1 MLHVAIC
8 DDEKKILD
16 DLFEQVRWTFE
27 DADISCYSDGK
38 SLISD
43 NEKSPFDIIML
54 DIDMPEI
61 SGFSVAESIQKMA
74 VKPLII
80 FVTSHDELVYDS
92 LMLHPFG
99 FVRKSHMDVELEKVL
114 KDAEEEVA
122 SREKHF
128 FFHTASG
135 NVKLRLED
143 ILYFESEGNY
153 IKVITDDEEY
163 RFRETLQTLEM
174 SLSSDGFVRIHKG
187 FLLNQGSV
195 KMIKSD
201 SVILCN
207 DVQLPFGRSYQDEAR
222 KKLMR
227 GMIR

>member
-1 MLHVAIC
+1 
-8 DDEKKILD
+8 
-16 DLFEQVRWTFE
+16 
-27 DADISCYSDGK
+27 
-38 SLISD
+38 
-43 NEKSPFDIIML
+43 
-54 DIDMPEI
+54 MPEI
-61 SGFSVAESIQKMA
+61 SVFSVAESIQKMA

-99 FVRKSHMDVELEKVL
+99 FVRKSHVDAELKKVL

-135 NVKLRLED
+135 DVKLKLED

-153 IKVITDDEEY
+153 IKVITAEEEY
-163 RFRETLQTLEM
+163 RFRETMQTLEM

-195 KMIKSD
+195 KMIKTD
-201 SVILCN
+201 AVILYN
-207 DVQLPFGRSYQDEAR
+207 DVQLPFGRSYLESAR

>member
-1 MLHVAIC
+1 MLRIAIC
-8 DDEKKILD
+8 DDEKKIQD
-16 DLFEQVRWTFE
+16 DLSQQVKDLSE
-27 DADISCYSDGK
+27 NADIICYSEGK
-38 SLISD
+38 RLMEDIEERS
-43 NEKSPFDIIML
+43 FDIIML
-54 DIDMPEI
+54 DIDMPLMN
-61 SGFSVAESIQKMA
+61 GLDVAESIQKSA

-99 FVRKSHMDVELEKVL
+99 FVRKSHMDTELKKIL

-135 NVKLRLED
+135 DVKLRLED
-143 ILYFESEGNY
+143 ILYFESDGNY
-153 IKVITDDEEY
+153 IKVITAEEEY
-163 RFRETLQTLEM
+163 RFRETMQTLEM
-174 SLSSDGFVRIHKG
+174 SLSSDGFIRIHKG
-187 FLLNQGSV
+187 FLLNSDSV

-201 SVILCN
+201 AVILSN
-207 DVQLPFGRSYQDEAR
+207 DEELPFGRSYQEAAK

>member
-1 MLHVAIC
+1 MIDIAIC

-16 DLFEQVRWTFE
+16 DLSQRVNGILE
-27 DADISCYSDGK
+27 DVDVSCYSDGR

-43 NEKSPFDIIML
+43 IEKRSFDIIML
-54 DIDMPEI
+54 DIDMPEMN
-61 SGFSVAESIQKMA
+61 GLTVAENIPQMA

-99 FVRKSHMDVELEKVL
+99 FVRKTHMDDELKKIL
-114 KDAEEEVA
+114 KDAEKEVN
-122 SREKHF
+122 SSEKHF

-135 NVKLRLED
+135 DVKLRLED

-153 IKVITDDEEY
+153 IKVITAEEKY
-163 RFRETLQTLEM
+163 RFRETMQTLEI
-174 SLSSDGFVRIHKG
+174 SLSTDGFVRIHKG
-187 FLLNQGSV
+187 FLLNPDCV
-195 KMIKSD
+195 KMLKTD

-207 DVQLPFGRSYQDEAR
+207 DVQLPFGRSYLESAR

>member
-1 MLHVAIC
+1 M
-8 DDEKKILD
+8 
-16 DLFEQVRWTFE
+16 
-27 DADISCYSDGK
+27 
-38 SLISD
+38 
-43 NEKSPFDIIML
+43 
-54 DIDMPEI
+54 
-61 SGFSVAESIQKMA
+61 
-74 VKPLII
+74 
-80 FVTSHDELVYDS
+80 
-92 LMLHPFG
+92 
-99 FVRKSHMDVELEKVL
+99 
-114 KDAEEEVA
+114 A

-128 FFHTASG
+128 FFHTSSG

-153 IKVITDDEEY
+153 LKVITDDEEY
-163 RFRETLQTLEM
+163 RFRETMQTLEM

-207 DVQLPFGRSYQDEAR
+207 DVQLPFGRSYLESAR

>member
-1 MLHVAIC
+1 MIRIAIC
-8 DDEKKILD
+8 DDEKRILD
-16 DLFEQVRWTFE
+16 DMSKAVRGILE
-27 DADISCYSDGK
+27 EVDVAVYLDGQKLIRDIE
-38 SLISD
+38 
-43 NEKSPFDIIML
+43 NSPFDIIML
-54 DIDMPEI
+54 DIDMPEMN
-61 SGFSVAESIQKMA
+61 GLDVAESIQKMA

-80 FVTSHDELVYDS
+80 FVTNHDELVYDS

-99 FVRKSHMDVELEKVL
+99 FVRKSRVDAELKKVL
-114 KDAEEEVA
+114 KDAEKEVA

-135 NVKLRLED
+135 DVKLRLEN

-153 IKVITDDEEY
+153 IKVITAEEEY
-163 RFRETLQTLEM
+163 RFRETMQTLEM

-187 FLLNQGSV
+187 FLLNQSSV

-207 DVQLPFGRSYQDEAR
+207 DIQLPFGRSYLESSR

>member
-1 MLHVAIC
+1 MIRIAIC
-8 DDEKKILD
+8 DDEKRILD
-16 DLFEQVRWTFE
+16 DMSKAVRGILE
-27 DADISCYSDGK
+27 EVDVAVYLDGQKLIRDIE
-38 SLISD
+38 
-43 NEKSPFDIIML
+43 NSPFDIIML

-99 FVRKSHMDVELEKVL
+99 FVRKSHVDAELKKVL
-114 KDAEEEVA
+114 KDAEEEVT

-135 NVKLRLED
+135 DVKLKLED

-153 IKVITDDEEY
+153 IKVITAEEEY
-163 RFRETLQTLEM
+163 RFRETMQTLEM

-195 KMIKSD
+195 KMIKTD
-201 SVILCN
+201 AVILYN
-207 DVQLPFGRSYQDEAR
+207 DAQLPFGRSYLESAR

>member
-38 SLISD
+38 RLISD

-128 FFHTASG
+128 FFHTSSG

-143 ILYFESEGNY
+143 ILAS
-153 IKVITDDEEY
+153 VLMVMLS
-163 RFRETLQTLEM
+163 TL
-174 SLSSDGFVRIHKG
+174 
-187 FLLNQGSV
+187 
-195 KMIKSD
+195 
-201 SVILCN
+201 
-207 DVQLPFGRSYQDEAR
+207 
-222 KKLMR
+222 
-227 GMIR
+227 

>member
-1 MLHVAIC
+1 MLHIAIC

-16 DLFEQVRWTFE
+16 DLSQKVKEISE
-27 DADISCYSDGK
+27 DADITCYSEGR
-38 SLISD
+38 SLIED
-43 NEKSPFDIIML
+43 IEEKAYDIIML
-54 DIDMPEI
+54 DIDMPLM
-61 SGFSVAESIQKMA
+61 SGLDAAESIQKSA

-99 FVRKSHMDVELEKVL
+99 FVRKSHADDELRKVL
-114 KDAEEEVA
+114 KDAAEEVA

-128 FFHTASG
+128 FFHTPAG
-135 NVKLRLED
+135 DVRLRFED
-143 ILYFESEGNY
+143 ILYFEAEGNY
-153 IKVITDDEEY
+153 IKVITTEEEY
-163 RFRETLQTLEM
+163 RFRETMQALEL

-187 FLLNQGSV
+187 FLLNPESV

-201 SVILCN
+201 AVILSN
-207 DVQLPFGRSYQDEAR
+207 DVQLPFGRSYQEAAR